1 MEKSSSNTILTDRLH
16 GGVILPPILNTK
28 FDQPDPAEVRR
39 IAAAEVPV
47 LSELVGPM
55 YTMDRSIRPLAPMAA
70 AVCGTVIT
78 AKCPPGDNLAMIRAL
93 GEVRTGD
100 VLIVDAKGFDHWCLG
115 GYRLLEHAQRT
126 SGLAGLIVNGAYRDI
141 EEIEKS
147 GFPVYA
153 TGVAAGSGP
162 KTGPGEINVPVCCGG
177 VVVYPGDIVSASGE
191 GIVIIPRWSVAS
203 VASAVQTYSSP
214 SEEDIEAFVRSRSA
228 AFDELCQPK

>member
-1 MEKSSSNTILTDRLH
+1 MEQLSSHPISTDRVH
-16 GGVILPPILNTK
+16 GRAILPPILNIN
-28 FDQPDPAEVRR
+28 FDRPDPSDVRH
-39 IAAAEVPV
+39 IAAVEVPV

-55 YTMDRSIRPLAPMAA
+55 YTMDRSIRPLASMAA

-78 AKCPPGDNLAMIRAL
+78 AKCPPGDNLAMVRAL
-93 GEVRTGD
+93 GEVRAGD

-126 SGLAGLIVNGAYRDI
+126 SGLAGLIVNGAYRDV

-162 KTGPGEINVPVCCGG
+162 KTGPGEINVAVCCGG
-177 VVVYPGDIVSASGE
+177 VVVSPGDIVSASGE

-203 VASAVQTYSSP
+203 VASAVQGYSVP
-214 SEEDIEAFVRSRSA
+214 SEQDIEAFVRNRSA
-228 AFDELCQPK
+228 VFDELCQPK